1 MKAVFNNIIVK
12 VLDDDNDIEQT
23 GLILPNKLNNEG
35 FEKAEVISVS
45 SEHNDKLS
53 IGDIVLIYKG
63 SGKEF
68 HHPDNNE
75 AYRIV
80 NISEVP
86 VVL

>member
-12 VLDDDNDIEQT
+12 VLDDNEIEQT
-23 GLILPNKLNNEG
+23 GLLLPNKLNNEG

-45 SEHNDKLS
+45 SE
-53 IGDIVLIYKG
+53 G

-75 AYRIV
+75 SYRIV

>member
-12 VLDDDNDIEQT
+12 VLDDNDIEQT
-23 GLILPNKLNNEG
+23 GLLLPNKLNNEG

-45 SEHNDKLS
+45 SEHSDKLS
-53 IGDIVLIYKG
+53 IGDTVLIYKG

-68 HHPDNNE
+68 HHPDSNE

-80 NISEVP
+80 NISEIP
-86 VVL
+86 VIL

>member
-45 SEHNDKLS
+45 SEHSDKLS

-63 SGKEF
+63 SGK
-68 HHPDNNE
+68 
-75 AYRIV
+75 
-80 NISEVP
+80 
-86 VVL
+86 

>member
-12 VLDDDNDIEQT
+12 VLDDNEIEQT
-23 GLILPNKLNNEG
+23 GLLLPNKLNNEG

-45 SEHNDKLS
+45 SEHSDKLS
-53 IGDIVLIYKG
+53 MGDIVLIYKG

-68 HHPDNNE
+68 HHPDDNE